1 MHIIQDQYSKEY
13 GILKKEPFKKVLKD
27 SFKSYA
33 KVAPT
38 LGPEHLFWNGG
49 KYVDPNKDP
58 TKGMS
63 EDTLKIGVP
72 VISFYDS
79 NKKVYERAM
88 YTSEHAKERY
98 KVIKTINNLN
108 EFFKFRKEKYE

>member
-49 KYVDPNKDP
+49 KLY
-58 TKGMS
+58 
-63 EDTLKIGVP
+63 I
-72 VISFYDS
+72 
-79 NKKVYERAM
+79 
-88 YTSEHAKERY
+88 
-98 KVIKTINNLN
+98 
-108 EFFKFRKEKYE
+108 EF